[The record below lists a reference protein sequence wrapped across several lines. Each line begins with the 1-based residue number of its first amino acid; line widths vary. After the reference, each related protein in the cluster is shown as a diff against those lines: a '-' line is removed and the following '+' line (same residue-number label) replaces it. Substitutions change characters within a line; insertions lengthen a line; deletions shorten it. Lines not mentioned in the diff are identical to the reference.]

1 MKVILLK
8 DLKGKGKKGDIVEV
22 NGGYAN
28 NYLIPQGVATLAQG
42 DALNR
47 NKNEKSAQ
55 ACHHGVMV
63 ADYQKLAD
71 QIKNMTLNFKIKVG
85 NTGKTFGS
93 ITKNE
98 VVAKLGEQNIKL
110 DKNQIIDFDPIKSVG
125 VYKITIKFCKEVS
138 TNINLAVNAE

>member
-55 ACHHGVMV
+55 AYHHSVMV

-98 VVAKLGEQNIKL
+98 VVAKLVE
-110 DKNQIIDFDPIKSVG
+110 
-125 VYKITIKFCKEVS
+125 
-138 TNINLAVNAE
+138 